1 MKKQD
6 PIIDII
12 LLIFASIFY
21 MILFSSAI
29 VCSIVFAIID
39 SALNL
44 IGLVVI
50 PYAIFIFY
58 CLYGSL
64 YMTIQDVFI
73 LTKNEEKK
81 NESVFLRKV

>member
-1 MKKQD
+1 MRKQD
-6 PIIDII
+6 PIRAII
-12 LLIFASIFY
+12 LLIFSSIFY
-21 MILFSSAI
+21 MILFSSVI

-64 YMTIQDVFI
+64 YMTIQDVLL
-73 LTKNEEKK
+73 LTKNEENK
-81 NESVFLRKV
+81 E

>member
-6 PIIDII
+6 PIRDII
-12 LLIFASIFY
+12 LLIFSSIFY
-21 MILFSSAI
+21 MILFLSAI

-44 IGLVVI
+44 IGLVFI
-50 PYAIFIFY
+50 PYAIFIIY

-64 YMTIQDVFI
+64 
-73 LTKNEEKK
+73 
-81 NESVFLRKV
+81 